1 MEKRPLNPDDIFDLT
16 CIGDP
21 QLSPDG
27 NSLAYVKQSLD
38 RDTHKS
44 QTNIFVMDMATGNG
58 KQLTNSGKDSSPR
71 WSPSGDRI
79 AFISSRSGTS
89 QIWIIDLCG
98 GEAWHI
104 PTKEAVQGEPVWCT
118 SSRRIFFTANT
129 FSKPDQW
136 VPYPG
141 SPEGDRQRAE
151 DQAKRALQTKENSE
165 NQKDEAGE
173 RKKNDIKVI
182 TRLRYRMDG
191 IGYYGDLRRQVF
203 YVDVPCTP
211 PASKEPA
218 AVQIT
223 GGDFDHGSPAISP
236 DGKFLAVSAFRSG
249 DADYALKQDLW
260 VFGVDTKTP
269 YLLYNAPGPIYNL
282 KWSPNGKWIAFYGHD
297 SARNV
302 STRTDLYV
310 ASVSN
315 FAEKALENGSPEP
328 LGHGQ
333 VSNLTGKFDI
343 HAGGFIGSDVRYG
356 GGSSLNWDG
365 ETLYFSVTLNGAPY
379 IYTAATDDSGS
390 WIIQQVCGSDT
401 MAISGY
407 SVSGGKIVFQSSTP
421 TEPENL
427 YLAWKTGGDS
437 CSEKQLTFENSSFM
451 SGISVG
457 EWEKFGCNS
466 EDGQELDGWII
477 YPAGETPS
485 QIRENHS
492 NSKFPLVI
500 LVHGGP
506 HGAYGPAFMFNAQ
519 LFAGRGYCVAYF
531 NPRGSSSYGQEFM
544 SCIDGDWGNKD
555 YCDIMAGVDAV
566 ASKGFVD
573 ESNIFIHGWSYGGY
587 MTTWAITQTK
597 RFKAACAGAPVTDL
611 YSDYGTSDIMWSDEH
626 EYGGKPWDGAE
637 TLLNSS
643 PLRHVASVETPLLLL
658 HGENDLRCPVL
669 QTEEFYVA
677 LKRLGKTAVMVRYPG
692 EFHGLRRPIH
702 RIDRYNRMIAW
713 FEYYRSQG

>member
-1 MEKRPLNPDDIFDLT
+1 MEKRPLNPDDIFEFT

-379 IYTAATDDSGS
+379 IYTAAKM
-390 WIIQQVCGSDT
+390 I
-401 MAISGY
+401 
-407 SVSGGKIVFQSSTP
+407 P
-421 TEPENL
+421 
-427 YLAWKTGGDS
+427 
-437 CSEKQLTFENSSFM
+437 
-451 SGISVG
+451 
-457 EWEKFGCNS
+457 
-466 EDGQELDGWII
+466 
-477 YPAGETPS
+477 
-485 QIRENHS
+485 
-492 NSKFPLVI
+492 
-500 LVHGGP
+500 VHG
-506 HGAYGPAFMFNAQ
+506 
-519 LFAGRGYCVAYF
+519 
-531 NPRGSSSYGQEFM
+531 
-544 SCIDGDWGNKD
+544 
-555 YCDIMAGVDAV
+555 
-566 ASKGFVD
+566 
-573 ESNIFIHGWSYGGY
+573 
-587 MTTWAITQTK
+587 
-597 RFKAACAGAPVTDL
+597 
-611 YSDYGTSDIMWSDEH
+611 
-626 EYGGKPWDGAE
+626 
-637 TLLNSS
+637 
-643 PLRHVASVETPLLLL
+643 
-658 HGENDLRCPVL
+658 
-669 QTEEFYVA
+669 
-677 LKRLGKTAVMVRYPG
+677 
-692 EFHGLRRPIH
+692 
-702 RIDRYNRMIAW
+702 
-713 FEYYRSQG
+713 